1 MIISS
6 ITNFLTSPLMTHK
19 LFLIKKKQNTS
30 SKKYVTWNMLLYTV
44 SQILN
49 IKE

>member
-19 LFLIKKKQNTS
+19 LFLIKKKTTS